1 MHPLLEDVLKEP
13 RLAATSPHI
22 AIVLLPPIDTMPPAP
37 CTLDFLASHV
47 IVTLWDPTV
56 ESSASATAMPRPS
69 LSASML
75 SRLSPKSTRRE
86 RSNSILDGLRSR
98 SKSTLHDGNGG
109 LSLSTVNN
117 KPVLFH
123 NRQIT
128 FGGNRTITIHHEDVV
143 YNADDR
149 VTHLLL
155 YLEQPLCIQQETSTI
170 PQNTQPMLP
179 VVEQSSI
186 KQMLSKSF
194 NSSHRAVRQFC
205 DAALSE
211 TNLGELHARMKD
223 LLEEAFTYVDGYLD
237 SALFDPT
244 KSLSHDEA
252 YKVCESHV
260 MEETYD
266 MVFFKITHLMQ
277 QMDEEVA
284 NVLDSME
291 SLDFIQVG
299 LPEGRTVR
307 RRVERAGNTLRQIG
321 TFRTPAE
328 KLECLLCSIT
338 QLSESTDEDSDDELD
353 SDALVS
359 LLVLTLIR
367 GQVAHL
373 VANIT
378 YMKEFTFEQ
387 NLAVGRYGFAI
398 STLEGVMQYILESR
412 THLASV
418 ARRNDML
425 WAAIKS
431 GDLDLVVQVCG
442 KHTTMERTSSSAR
455 ISLSLPA
462 VDITRVR
469 DASGNNALMIAAVA
483 GQTDIIKYLLQHHS
497 PEDDLYN
504 DRGET
509 PLMLSVKSQCS
520 TAVKLLLDFFGAQ
533 DGIRERDGNSAFLV
547 ACSLG
552 NVDIMRMLLDHG
564 SKWDTRNNIR
574 QGPLHLAATHEQA
587 IVYLLDQ
594 VNDETTY
601 TWVDEN
607 DNTFLHLCNQP
618 RALDHFIS
626 RCNGWQD
633 ILDMENKR
641 GWTPLLTWA
650 ANGWFHMME
659 TLLTHPIRHE
669 RLVATHDPEGRTA
682 LHLVANSL
690 ERKPTLGTQGL
701 KYLVC
706 HFSDLAN
713 VREWTKGN
721 TPLHLAASLRIL
733 DSNRAFICMFIR
745 HLVVDAG
752 ARIDGLNYRGARAGH
767 ICRDPEVLVLLDD
780 VALEAAAAAAAQQE
794 KHHMHPYA
802 YQVTRAT
809 LIHQPT
815 TTILYTIQSC
825 APGQRNEQRQ
835 RRLADF
841 VQLRKDISHECPE
854 AFLPTLRHLV
864 DPEQVDLR
872 PPPIYL
878 REEAIQRLGHFMQWL
893 QQHPTLQDHDL
904 VRTFVRS
911 KELKRETIETASFAR
926 RDLLLEKIG
935 ESFSSSGNEFGGSE
949 DEEYF
954 FSYSQ
959 SNIEAL
965 RDSLLGVILAGR
977 QVIRCRRD
985 LEMAMHQV
993 VQGWMMGG
1001 NKQAMLTTMKV
1012 CAGTTGDTAFGTSL
1026 WEDTVQQFQTMHDLA
1041 DGILMALQRPLWLL
1055 HRRMELREQLEMK
1068 RDHLRRVK
1076 SWNEVIPTQRRQIEQ
1091 AKESVVETLSD
1102 LARTGSQIAQSHQV
1116 ISDEMAHFQRV
1127 HPIHIHTAIR
1137 NFVSGQLAR
1146 ERYKLECLLET
1157 KRKLGKRS
1165 TKRG

>member
-1 MHPLLEDVLKEP
+1 MHPLLEEVLNEP

-22 AIVLLPPIDTMPPAP
+22 AIVLLPPLNTIPTAP
-37 CTLDFLASHV
+37 CTFDFLANHV
-47 IVTLWDPTV
+47 IVTVWDPTV
-56 ESSASATAMPRPS
+56 ETSPLVTAMPRPS

-109 LSLSTVNN
+109 LTLSTVNN
-117 KPVLFH
+117 KPIHFH
-123 NRQIT
+123 NRKIT
-128 FGGNRTITIHHEDVV
+128 LGGNRTITIHHEDVV

-155 YLEQPLCIQQETSTI
+155 YIEQPLDIQQETVSAIQSTI
-170 PQNTQPMLP
+170 QPKLL
-179 VVEQSSI
+179 VVEESSI
-186 KQMLSKSF
+186 KQMLQKSF
-194 NSSHRAVRQFC
+194 NSSHRAVRRFC

-237 SALFDPT
+237 SALYDST

-299 LPEGRTVR
+299 LPEGRSVR

-353 SDALVS
+353 SDSLVS

-418 ARRNDML
+418 SRRNDML
-425 WAAIKS
+425 WTAIKS
-431 GDLDLVVQVCG
+431 GDLDLVIQICG

-483 GQTDIIKYLLQHHS
+483 GQTDIIEYMLQHHS
-497 PEDDLYN
+497 SNDDLYN
-504 DRGET
+504 DR
-509 PLMLSVKSQCS
+509 
-520 TAVKLLLDFFGAQ
+520 
-533 DGIRERDGNSAFLV
+533 
-547 ACSLG
+547 
-552 NVDIMRMLLDHG
+552 
-564 SKWDTRNNIR
+564 
-574 QGPLHLAATHEQA
+574 
-587 IVYLLDQ
+587 
-594 VNDETTY
+594 
-601 TWVDEN
+601 
-607 DNTFLHLCNQP
+607 
-618 RALDHFIS
+618 
-626 RCNGWQD
+626 
-633 ILDMENKR
+633 
-641 GWTPLLTWA
+641 
-650 ANGWFHMME
+650 E
-659 TLLTHPIRHE
+659 TLLMHPIRHE
-669 RLVATHDPEGRTA
+669 SLVATHDPEGRTV

-690 ERKPTLGTQGL
+690 ERKPTLGSQGL

-706 HFSDLAN
+706 RFSDLAN

-721 TPLHLAASLRIL
+721 TSLHVAATIRIL
-733 DSNRAFICMFIR
+733 DSNRSFVCMFIR

-752 ARIDGLNYRGARAGH
+752 ARVDGLNYRGARAGH
-767 ICRDPEVLVLLDD
+767 LCRDPQVLVLLDE
-780 VALEAAAAAAAQQE
+780 VALEAAQQRN
-794 KHHMHPYA
+794 HHMHQYA

-825 APGQRNEQRQ
+825 APGQSNEQRQ
-835 RRLADF
+835 RRLAEF

-878 REEAIQRLGHFMQWL
+878 REEAIQRLDHFMQWL
-893 QQHPTLQDHDL
+893 QQHPTLQEHDL

-965 RDSLLGVILAGR
+965 RDSLLGVVRAGR

-985 LEMAMHQV
+985 LEMAMHQL
-993 VQGWMMGG
+993 VQGW
-1001 NKQAMLTTMKV
+1001 NQVDKQASAMLTMKV
-1012 CAGTTGDTAFGTSL
+1012 CAGITGDTAFGTSL
-1026 WEDTVQQFQTMHDLA
+1026 WEDTVQQFQTMHDLT

-1055 HRRMELREQLEMK
+1055 HRRMELRQQLEMK
-1068 RDHLRRVK
+1068 RDQLRRAK

-1091 AKESVVETLSD
+1091 AKESVVEALSD

-1127 HPIHIHTAIR
+1127 HPIHFHQ
-1137 NFVSGQLAR
+1137 V
-1146 ERYKLECLLET
+1146 
-1157 KRKLGKRS
+1157 
-1165 TKRG
+1165 